1 MIMRGDIFYADLG
14 NVIGSEQGGIR
25 PVLIVQN
32 DKANQFSSTFI
43 ILPITSAK
51 KRRMPVH
58 IRIPRSNGLPKK
70 SIVLA
75 EQIRTID
82 RSRLLEYIGS
92 LDEQHMKNVDYAIKI
107 SLGVNSDE
115 AVRTS

>member
-14 NVIGSEQGGIR
+14 CTVGSEQGGIR

-32 DKANQFSSTFI
+32 DKANQHSPTFI

-51 KRRMPVH
+51 KPFLPVH
-58 IRIPRSNGLPKK
+58 IHIFRSGGLSRN
-70 SIVLA
+70 SIILA

-82 RSRLLEYIGS
+82 SSRLLEYVGS
-92 LDEQHMKNVDYAIKI
+92 LSEEYMKNVDCALKI
-107 SLGVNSDE
+107 SLGVNTDE

>member
-1 MIMRGDIFYADLG
+1 MAKRGDIYYANLS
-14 NVIGSEQGGIR
+14 NSIGSEQGGIR
-25 PVLIVQN
+25 PVLVVQN
-32 DKANQFSSTFI
+32 DTANQYSPTLI
-43 ILPITSAK
+43 VVPITAAK

-58 IRIPRSNGLPKK
+58 VPIFSSGGLSRN

-82 RSRLLEYIGS
+82 RSRLLEYVGS
-92 LDEQHMKNVDYAIKI
+92 LDVGLMKNVDDALKI
-107 SLGVNSDE
+107 SLGVNTDE